1 MKEEIKKR
9 RKNWEVKSNKWI
21 VNKMEISMVKE
32 IVINKIKLKRKIS
45 MVEKR
50 MVKEWIIVRS
60 KKVI

>member
-1 MKEEIKKR
+1 
-9 RKNWEVKSNKWI
+9 
-21 VNKMEISMVKE
+21 MEISMVKE